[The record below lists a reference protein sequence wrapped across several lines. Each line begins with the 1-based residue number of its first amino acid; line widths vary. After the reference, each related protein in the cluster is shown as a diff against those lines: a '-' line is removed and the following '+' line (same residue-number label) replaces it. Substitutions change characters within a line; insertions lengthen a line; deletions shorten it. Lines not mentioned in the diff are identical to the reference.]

1 MDTYYLNI
9 IEIKMVELESKW
21 RRPEEEDHSFSS
33 GGTSW
38 QNKFALLDLAKQALG
53 REKWSIAFLDEPIG

>member
-1 MDTYYLNI
+1 
-9 IEIKMVELESKW
+9 MVELESKW